1 MVSKNISKE
10 ITFWDSSRELLKN
23 LTCNRPWLG
32 GNNLIFIVSRFGI
45 KPYLKLDQF
54 LDQASIGI
62 RWTFT
67 DGITGKS
74 WFELQISLEIDIIL
88 SEMTYIKSK
97 YS

>member
-1 MVSKNISKE
+1 MIP
-10 ITFWDSSRELLKN
+10 RCL
-23 LTCNRPWLG
+23 
-32 GNNLIFIVSRFGI
+32 FIWSFGSN
-45 KPYLKLDQF
+45 F
-54 LDQASIGI
+54 LSIIAYFFDGIVCLALSPI